1 MPFFIYFIFI
11 NRAPTMVVGEETMT
25 KKIGWIQY
33 LFRSAFH
40 YTLKLAHFGI
50 SEANKVSFS

>member
-1 MPFFIYFIFI
+1 
-11 NRAPTMVVGEETMT
+11 MVVGEETMT